1 MGLRMTMIK
10 FLIFIFFSFSFPAAQ
25 VVHKMTFDRFTHY
38 SIDDWVTYAPAT
50 HITSIDVGIEYIYF
64 GTRDGGI
71 LRYNVYEKEW
81 DYPWTTSSGLSS
93 NHILDVVYNY
103 TDSIEENWRSNVIYA
118 LTDKGIDEFDPVAN
132 YWRRSHIKKMPYHRQ
147 PDKAEMEE
155 YRHRKDY
162 RFPAFYRPRNSE
174 LPDFFTDRKILFR
187 PPNEIIDEH
196 NRVFRLGKDRVV
208 DEWKT
213 LWLATNGLGVANAD
227 LFDLRLTTHQKSI
240 GNIAPRDLLYLADE
254 DVMWVGG
261 VEKGIRPGG
270 IAVWNLKEDIWQYK
284 EMRFIHG
291 LYRSNIFCM
300 TANKKYIFLGSDYGL
315 VKYWRKK
322 KKWKT
327 FTTGDQLEAD
337 KINDLLFYKNT
348 LFIAT
353 EQGLNYM
360 TSGYRSVKSVKDQK
374 LRNIPIY
381 RMAVK
386 DSIILLAT
394 KIGLFK
400 YLPGADKIEYMNIGS
415 ALMDMYITA
424 VNTHQS
430 MIWLAGKYGIMYYE
444 PKREQWIS
452 FTNITQYVHGKIY
465 QIKFTSNHVWFATD
479 SGLLKYDRKRN
490 YWYLY
495 TKEDGLA
502 SNIVYNIDVDGP
514 DLWLST
520 ENGVTV
526 FRWDLR
532 DIIE

>member
-1 MGLRMTMIK
+1 MRMNK
-10 FLIFIFFSFSFPAAQ
+10 FLVFTLFSFSFLIAQ
-25 VVHKMTFDRFTHY
+25 VVHKKTFDRFTHY
-38 SIDDWVTYAPAT
+38 TVDDWITYAPAT

-64 GTRDGGI
+64 GTSDGGI
-71 LRYNVYEKEW
+71 LRYNVYEKDW
-81 DYPWTTSSGLSS
+81 DYPWTTSSGLRS
-93 NHILDVVYNY
+93 NNIQEVVYNY
-103 TDSIEENWRSNVIYA
+103 TENIEENWRSHVIYA

-132 YWRRSHIKKMPYHRQ
+132 YWRKSHVKSMPYHRQ
-147 PDKAEMEE
+147 PDQAELDE
-155 YRHRKDY
+155 YRKRRDY
-162 RFPAFYRPRNSE
+162 RFPPYYRPRNSE

-213 LWLATNGLGVANAD
+213 LWLATKGLGVASAD
-227 LFDLRLTTHQKSI
+227 LFDLRLTTEQKSI
-240 GNIAPRDLLYLADE
+240 GNIAPRDLLYLPEE
-254 DVMWVGG
+254 DVMWIGG
-261 VEKGIRPGG
+261 VERGKRPGG
-270 IAVWNLKEDIWQYK
+270 ISVWNIKEDTWQYK

-291 LYRSNIFCM
+291 LYKSNIFCFE
-300 TANKKYIFLGSDYGL
+300 ANKKYIFMGSDYGL

-360 TSGYRSVKSVKDQK
+360 TPAYRSIESIEDQK
-374 LRNIPIY
+374 LRNIPVY
-381 RMAVK
+381 RMAIQ
-386 DSIILLAT
+386 DSTILLAT

-400 YLPGADKIEYMNIGS
+400 YLPDKEKLQFVKIGS

-424 VNTHQS
+424 VGTNQS

-444 PKREQWIS
+444 PQREQWIS
-452 FTNITQYVHGKIY
+452 FTNITQYIHGKIY
-465 QIKFTSNHVWFATD
+465 KIEFTGNHVWFATD
-479 SGLLKYDRKRN
+479 NGLLKYDRKRD

-520 ENGVTV
+520 EKGITI
-526 FRWDLR
+526 FRWDR
-532 DIIE
+532 ADVYE